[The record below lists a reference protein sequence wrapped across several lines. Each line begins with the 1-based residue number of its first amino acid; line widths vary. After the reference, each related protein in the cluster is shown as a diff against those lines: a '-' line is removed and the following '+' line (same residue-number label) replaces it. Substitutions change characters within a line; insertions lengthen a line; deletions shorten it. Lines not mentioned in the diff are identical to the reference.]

1 MARTV
6 VFAFR
11 RLWTINLKAIK
22 YQLTA
27 SNSGDSIENSRLQ
40 NLNSM
45 EGSTTSL
52 PAPLGWM
59 EMQVAQSF
67 HKSIVIVGNGN
78 RIGLVRIGLQSMEE
92 RPLCCSRAE
101 ETFPIFF
108 RTFVWRASNAK
119 ALAHAPFAQLF
130 RFSSA
135 FPSLFPRFS
144 LAFPSLF
151 PKPLFSR
158 LNSLCMHASNLS
170 FRLSLSLYLTHSVG
184 VCQRFFICHTFR
196 KKQNSNIKSFSVCL
210 LLYTRAVGLDSLL
223 PRFITQKI
231 IIKNSVCVCG
241 SFGTA
246 KGR

>member
-27 SNSGDSIENSRLQ
+27 SNSSDSIENSRLQ
-40 NLNSM
+40 NSNSM
-45 EGSTTSL
+45 KGSTTSL

-59 EMQVAQSF
+59 EMQVAQSC
-67 HKSIVIVGNGN
+67 HKSIVMVW
-78 RIGLVRIGLQSMEE
+78 IGIGWLRIGLQSMEE

-130 RFSSA
+130 RFSYA
-135 FPSLFPRFS
+135 FPPLFPRFS

-170 FRLSLSLYLTHSVG
+170 FRLSLYISYSLCGCVPALFHLPHIS
-184 VCQRFFICHTFR
+184 
-196 KKQNSNIKSFSVCL
+196 KKTK
-210 LLYTRAVGLDSLL
+210 
-223 PRFITQKI
+223 
-231 IIKNSVCVCG
+231 
-241 SFGTA
+241 
-246 KGR
+246 

>member
-1 MARTV
+1 MFWLESQNKSSKSSITHTQRSQV
-6 VFAFR
+6 VQKVKRNVRMSLR
-11 RLWTINLKAIK
+11 RCHGSLLQKC
-22 YQLTA
+22 
-27 SNSGDSIENSRLQ
+27 SILYLVNF
-40 NLNSM
+40 
-45 EGSTTSL
+45 
-52 PAPLGWM
+52 
-59 EMQVAQSF
+59 SF
-67 HKSIVIVGNGN
+67 
-78 RIGLVRIGLQSMEE
+78 
-92 RPLCCSRAE
+92 
-101 ETFPIFF
+101 
-108 RTFVWRASNAK
+108 
-119 ALAHAPFAQLF
+119 
-130 RFSSA
+130 A

-210 LLYTRAVGLDSLL
+210 LLSTRAVGLDSLH

>member
-27 SNSGDSIENSRLQ
+27 SNSSDSIENSRLQ
-40 NLNSM
+40 NSNSM

-59 EMQVAQSF
+59 EMQVAQSC
-67 HKSIVIVGNGN
+67 HKSIVIVGNGI
-78 RIGLVRIGLQSMEE
+78 RIGWLRIGLQSMEE
-92 RPLCCSRAE
+92 QPLCCSRAE

-119 ALAHAPFAQLF
+119 ALAQLF
-130 RFSSA
+130 RFSYA
-135 FPSLFPRFS
+135 FPPLFPRFS

-170 FRLSLSLYLTHSVG
+170 FRLSLYISLTHSVG